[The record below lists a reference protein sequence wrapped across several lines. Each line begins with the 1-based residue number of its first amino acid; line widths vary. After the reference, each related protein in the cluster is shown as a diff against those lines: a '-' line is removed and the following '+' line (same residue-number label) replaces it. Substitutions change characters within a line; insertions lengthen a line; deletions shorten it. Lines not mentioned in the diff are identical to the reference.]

1 MKPRWRTAPALLAAL
16 LAGAAVAALLVS
28 GAAQADAPSLG
39 GSPCAPAPAEAAPF
53 GANTNRIGLVD
64 LHFFSAQGATVSFF
78 ECVDGRAQRLGE
90 RSMPGAAITSLF
102 GATPWRCG
110 RLTRHFAASATLPD
124 GSFSRGLTSVRTMSC
139 ARRFRLDVPRQAGRG
154 QLARVRIVDRWQT
167 GGIRTRLCVT
177 PPQSRRDCG
186 NVTFA
191 AAAAVAT
198 RRLRLTRRGLWRVE
212 LQVAGHRVRETIAV
226 GVRGVRRGPPP
237 PAVLATGDSTMQGVE
252 SFLADD
258 LGDEATVISEVRPG
272 ASFSRN
278 DEWAVLARSQVGRLR
293 PRTTVISLGAAEGF
307 PMRGLDGEAHDCCDE
322 AWVAAYARRV
332 RTAMR
337 IYRQGG
343 RGRVLYLTIPAP
355 RQPAR
360 ATIVSAVNTAIV
372 RAADGLRGVRVLRMD
387 LLFSPSGYQERL
399 RYRGRDVP
407 VREPDGIHLNASG
420 TAITAR
426 EVAQAIRDG
435 GRRRTPDAR
444 APAKRSS

>member
-1 MKPRWRTAPALLAAL
+1 MSWILLRWRAAPVFAAAL
-16 LAGAAVAALLVS
+16 LFSAGAR
-28 GAAQADAPSLG
+28 ADAPPVG
-39 GSPCAPAPAEAAPF
+39 ANPCATAPAEAAPF

-64 LHFFSAQGATVSFF
+64 LHFFSAQGATVSYF

-124 GSFSRGLTSVRTMSC
+124 GTFSRGLTSVRTMSC
-139 ARRFRLDVPRQAGRG
+139 ARRFRLDVPSQVGRG
-154 QLARVRIVDRWQT
+154 QSVRVRIVDRWQT

-186 NVTFA
+186 DVPFA
-191 AAAAVAT
+191 AAAAAAT

-226 GVRGVRRGPPP
+226 GVKGVRRAPPP
-237 PAVLATGDSTMQGVE
+237 PTVLATGDSTMQGVE
-252 SFLADD
+252 SFLSDD
-258 LGDEATVISEVRPG
+258 LGNEATVISEVRPG
-272 ASFSRN
+272 SSFSRS
-278 DEWAVLARSQVGRLR
+278 DEWAGVARSQVGRLR

-307 PMRGLDGEAHDCCDE
+307 PMRGLDGRAHDCCGE

-332 RTAMR
+332 RAAMR
-337 IYRQGG
+337 VYRQGG

-372 RAADGLRGVRVLRMD
+372 RAADGLPGVRVLRMD

-426 EVAQAIRDG
+426 EVAQAIRAG
-435 GRRRTPDAR
+435 GRRGTSGSR
-444 APAKRSS
+444 AHATEPG